1 MVEISP
7 AKLKGLFGSMYWFS
21 TAVGIMLVYALGAI
35 PGFMYYDLSLSTA
48 ALVVPCISLF
58 CFLPETPRW
67 LISHEKTTEAYK
79 VLKRLRGR
87 DTDIDPEMKEL
98 QANFVASGKTSFKAN
113 LKYLKKRSAYFPLIL
128 SVLLMIFQQFTGT
141 NVVMFYAGTILTD
154 AKVVNAKQV
163 AGYAVGATQVVT
175 TAFSVI
181 LVDCVGRKVL
191 LVLSSII
198 VCVSTGL
205 LGLYYFLTDY
215 VCEHKYHTNATLHIQ
230 SDLDLPIFCDPVT
243 SKFFVLAIFSV
254 MLFILAFSIGWAT
267 IPWVMMSELSPLRIR
282 GTLSG
287 IATTVNWTTAAFL
300 TGVFPVYQ
308 GVAQHYGSWWTLTAI
323 TLLSIP
329 FVLIWLPETKGQ
341 SLEQIEQRMKA
352 GEKAQVD
359 ETSPLLQHK

>member
-1 MVEISP
+1 MVEMSP

-21 TAVGIMLVYALGAI
+21 TAVGILLVYTLGAI
-35 PGFMYYDLSLSTA
+35 PGFEYYDISLSTA
-48 ALVVPCISLF
+48 ALVVPCIILY

-67 LISHEKTTEAYK
+67 LISHKKTGEAYK
-79 VLKRLRGR
+79 VLKQLRKKES
-87 DTDIDPEMKEL
+87 DANDEMKEL
-98 QANFVASGKTSFKAN
+98 QANLAASGKISFKSN
-113 LKYLKKRSAYFPLIL
+113 LKFLTNRSAYVPLIL
-128 SVLLMIFQQFTGT
+128 SVFLMIFQQFTGT
-141 NVVMFYAGTILTD
+141 NVITFYAGTILDD
-154 AKVVNAKQV
+154 AKVFNPNEV
-163 AGYAVGATQVVT
+163 AGYAVGATQVLAT
-175 TAFSVI
+175 LFSVF
-181 LVDCVGRKVL
+181 LVDCVGRKIL
-191 LVLSSII
+191 LVVSSIF

-215 VCEHKYHTNATLHIQ
+215 ICKHKYNINEAPTGE
-230 SDLDLPIFCDPVT
+230 DLPIFCDPAE

-254 MLFILAFSIGWAT
+254 MLFILAFSAGWAT

-300 TGVFPVYQ
+300 TLLFPVYQ

-341 SLEQIEQRMKA
+341 SLEQIEERMKA
-352 GEKAQVD
+352 ANKKREDESLAQNT
-359 ETSPLLQHK
+359 ETSL